1 VTSLRYCKVYPK
13 VRSLLLYLRYLPDFY
28 RSILSAD
35 GQENI
40 REKKVNQGAGERV
53 LRIIYL
59 VVESGNVEQGMWMK
73 DAKDG
78 ISTHVTVTL
87 QYHPHTTH
95 TSVAYNCKVGKVSG
109 LRRIRANGRQSCQ
122 VCRYLLPDE
131 P

>member
-1 VTSLRYCKVYPK
+1 MTSLRYCKVYPK

-87 QYHPHTTH
+87 QYPPTYHPHL
-95 TSVAYNCKVGKVSG
+95 G
-109 LRRIRANGRQSCQ
+109 RIQ
-122 VCRYLLPDE
+122 L
-131 P
+131 